1 MLPRIFSML
10 AFHRPPPVVAVVRL
24 EGTIG
29 RAGLMRAG
37 LTDDGLRPSLE
48 RAFRLKGLKA
58 VALVINSPGGSP
70 AQSALIHQ
78 RIRHMARKKNV
89 PIMAFVEDVAAS
101 GGYWLA
107 ISADE
112 VFVDPNSI
120 VGSIGVIYA
129 GFGFAGA
136 IEKLGIE
143 RRMYTAGDRKSLLDP
158 FRPER
163 EEDIQ
168 RLRAVQ
174 DQIHENFKD
183 VVRARRGQRLKGEE
197 DALFSGEFWLG
208 REAVSHGLAD
218 GLGEMAAVLKERFG
232 EDVRLRRIGPRRGWL
247 RRRFGA
253 LAGGAI
259 GSPLSG
265 DSDYAD
271 AAGGF
276 VDGVLSA
283 VEARALWSRFGL

>member
-1 MLPRIFSML
+1 ML

>member
-1 MLPRIFSML
+1 
-10 AFHRPPPVVAVVRL
+10 
-24 EGTIG
+24 
-29 RAGLMRAG
+29 
-37 LTDDGLRPSLE
+37 
-48 RAFRLKGLKA
+48 
-58 VALVINSPGGSP
+58 
-70 AQSALIHQ
+70 
-78 RIRHMARKKNV
+78 MARKKNV

>member
-1 MLPRIFSML
+1 MLSRVFSIL

-58 VALVINSPGGSP
+58 LALVINSPGGSP

-78 RIRHMARKKNV
+78 RIRRMAREKNV
-89 PIMAFVEDVAAS
+89 PVMAFVEDVAAS

-112 VFVDPNSI
+112 IFVDSNSI

-129 GFGFAGA
+129 GFGFASA
-136 IEKLGIE
+136 IENLGIE
-143 RRMYTAGDRKSLLDP
+143 RRIYAAGDRKSLLDP

-174 DQIHENFKD
+174 DQIHENFKEI
-183 VVRARRGQRLKGEE
+183 VRARRGQRLKGEE
-197 DALFSGEFWLG
+197 DDLFSGEFWLG
-208 REAVSHGLAD
+208 HEAVNHGLAD
-218 GLGEMAAVLKERFG
+218 GLGEMTSVLKERFG
-232 EDVRLRRIGPRRGWL
+232 EDVRLSRIGPRRGWL

-253 LAGGAI
+253 LGGGAF
-259 GSPLSG
+259 GNPLSG
-265 DSDYAD
+265 SSDYAD
-271 AAGGF
+271 AGGGL

-283 VEARALWSRFGL
+283 VEARAVWSQFGL